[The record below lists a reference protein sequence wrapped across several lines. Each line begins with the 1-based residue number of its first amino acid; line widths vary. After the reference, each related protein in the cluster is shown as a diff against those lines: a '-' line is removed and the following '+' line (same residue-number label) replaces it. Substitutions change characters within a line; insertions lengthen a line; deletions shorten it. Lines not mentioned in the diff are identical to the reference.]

1 MASKYRTR
9 NYRPNQLIH
18 AQIRGHN
25 RKPVFLDD
33 KDQREF
39 QSTLRRMIN
48 LTAAPERPKLLAT
61 AQLRNHQHL
70 LTQNGNCG
78 DSTSRIIRATKVSYA
93 AYFNDRYG
101 TTGPVFEMPFKA
113 RPVQGGDDI
122 INVITYIHLNP
133 DQSLRTTNSTHPIYT
148 GEIRDPFIDDSIPL
162 RAFGGRANYIEFFND
177 TSKLRAA
184 RAAARRRLSQR
195 SQ

>member
-18 AQIRGHN
+18 AQIRGYK
-25 RKPVFLDD
+25 RKHVFLDE

-48 LTAAPERPKLLAT
+48 LTPADERPKLLAT
-61 AQLRNHQHL
+61 AQMRNHQHL
-70 LTQNGNCG
+70 FTQNGSRG

-101 TTGPVFEMPFKA
+101 VSGPVFEMPFKA
-113 RPVQGGDDI
+113 RLVQGGDDI
-122 INVITYIHLNP
+122 INVLTYIHLNP
-133 DQSLRTTNSTHPIYT
+133 DFSLRSTNSTHPVYT

-162 RAFGGRANYIEFFND
+162 RAFGGRDNYVEYFND
-177 TSKLRAA
+177 TAKLRAS
-184 RAAARRRLSQR
+184 RAAAKMRFG
-195 SQ
+195 

>member
-9 NYRPNQLIH
+9 NYLPNQLIH
-18 AQIRGHN
+18 AQIRGYN

-48 LTAAPERPKLLAT
+48 RTPAPERPKLLAT
-61 AQLRNHQHL
+61 AQMRNHQHL
-70 LTQNGNCG
+70 FTQNGCRG

-101 TTGPVFEMPFKA
+101 AQGPVFEMPFKA

-133 DQSLRTTNSTHPIYT
+133 DHTLRTTNSTHAIYT
-148 GEIRDPFIDDSIPL
+148 GESRDPFIDDRIPL
-162 RAFGGRANYIEFFND
+162 KAFGGRVNYIEFFND
-177 TSKLRAA
+177 TANLRAA
-184 RAAARRRLSQR
+184 RAAAKRRFG
-195 SQ
+195 